1 MYLHHPF
8 LWNLILLIEDSCIK
22 YKALHNLERL
32 MIGDFLANKNYIVT
46 RQADIV
52 TFLPLSH
59 SLQTFT
65 VTVTEAVLDH
75 CLHNDLLFLLHHTSV
90 SVYDLKSQSW
100 RDKIIMIADKLVS
113 IKVNDH
119 VMVILDTTNTLHIF
133 NLRGISPTLYINVW
147 ILMIFCSGLLS
158 SSNTPDDSVS
168 FLLPFSACVSSYPS
182 VILNR
187 TSMTIFNYNLNQCF
201 LYSLWP
207 RNK

>member
-133 NLRGISPTLYINVW
+133 NLKGISLTLYNVW
-147 ILMIFCSGLLS
+147 ILMIFLFRSPLLLQYAWRLCFILAPVLSLCELLS
-158 SSNTPDDSVS
+158 FSNFEQNFDDN
-168 FLLPFSACVSSYPS
+168 FQL
-182 VILNR
+182 
-187 TSMTIFNYNLNQCF
+187 
-201 LYSLWP
+201 
-207 RNK
+207 

>member
-1 MYLHHPF
+1 
-8 LWNLILLIEDSCIK
+8 
-22 YKALHNLERL
+22 

-133 NLRGISPTLYINVW
+133 NLKGISPTLYINV
-147 ILMIFCSGLLS
+147 
-158 SSNTPDDSVS
+158 
-168 FLLPFSACVSSYPS
+168 
-182 VILNR
+182 
-187 TSMTIFNYNLNQCF
+187 
-201 LYSLWP
+201 
-207 RNK
+207 